1 MMLEYFGCDSK
12 STLVN
17 RAHNRLMGA
26 VENDRK
32 HDDLCVWEPLILVP
46 MAHKELASKH
56 GMHRMLLED
65 GSMQRNDLD
74 TPTSC
79 NRFKQK
85 VPWHLGSYFYTNSK

>member
-1 MMLEYFGCDSK
+1 
-12 STLVN
+12 
-17 RAHNRLMGA
+17 MGA

-56 GMHRMLLED
+56 GMHRMLRED

-74 TPTSC
+74 TSTLPLASHSHAYDNPMVCTPPGFIPPFLTS
-79 NRFKQK
+79 
-85 VPWHLGSYFYTNSK
+85 